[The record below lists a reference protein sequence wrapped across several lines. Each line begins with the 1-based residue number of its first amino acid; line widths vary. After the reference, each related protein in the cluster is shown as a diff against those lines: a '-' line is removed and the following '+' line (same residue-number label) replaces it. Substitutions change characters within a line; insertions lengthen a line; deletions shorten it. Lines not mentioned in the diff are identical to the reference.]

1 MESSPEPTRPSKR
14 VKYEQHDDTIQMSIP
29 ETDIRASES
38 INGSLVADV
47 PFFDNPWPSTTTALS
62 SPSQVFFNFSEDID
76 TSWTPNYTG
85 EEVNL
90 SSLI

>member
-1 MESSPEPTRPSKR
+1 M
-14 VKYEQHDDTIQMSIP
+14 KYEQHDDDTIQMTMP
-29 ETDIRASES
+29 GTDIKVSPES

-47 PFFDNPWPSTTTALS
+47 PYFDNPWPSTTALS

-76 TSWTPNYTG
+76 TSWTPNFTG